1 VIKKSKIGGTHST
14 YLERRVAYK
23 DLVEIPEGKRE
34 SGRPWSTEKITL
46 KLTFKKYSKGR
57 RLV

>member
-1 VIKKSKIGGTHST
+1 MGVIKKSKMDGANST

-34 SGRPWSTEKITL
+34 YRRHWS
-46 KLTFKKYSKGR
+46 
-57 RLV
+57 V